1 MVYFSIV
8 HSIISYGIL
17 LRGVSTHSEIIFKIQ
32 ESIITIITNSGN
44 KDSCRNLFT
53 KLNILPLQSQ
63 YIFSL
68 LMFVVKNKDI
78 FKATRMFIALI
89 QELTMIYILLQQT
102 WQYSKTERGILVSKF
117 TTIFLLPLNK
127 FQMIFP
133 NLKRPWKDFSTQI
146 LFTHWK
152 IITAANRDLVSLLLH
167 FGNTIHH
174 CTDVKLWYN
183 SKYWCL
189 YIQAVKKFV

>member
-1 MVYFSIV
+1 MIPKQNKAYYIIKSLKPLLSFETLKMVYFSIV

-53 KLNILPLQSQ
+53 KLNIFPLQFQ

-78 FKATRMFIALI
+78 FKINSDVHSFNTRAYYDLHTPPAN
-89 QELTMIYILLQQT
+89 LTVFQNRAWYSGIKIYDYLPP
-102 WQYSKTERGILVSKF
+102 
-117 TTIFLLPLNK
+117 TIK
-127 FQMIFP
+127 
-133 NLKRPWKDFSTQI
+133 
-146 LFTHWK
+146 
-152 IITAANRDLVSLLLH
+152 
-167 FGNTIHH
+167 
-174 CTDVKLWYN
+174 
-183 SKYWCL
+183 
-189 YIQAVKKFV
+189 